1 MGIFVNVTRGSKSN
15 VLESEKGTWNDKTK
29 MKPRIFVKIVT

>member
-1 MGIFVNVTRGSKSN
+1 MDVFVNVTRGSKNN

-29 MKPRIFVKIVT
+29 MKPGYS